1 MKLAHH
7 IIFIFCVLTY
17 FPGFVYSHGG
27 KQSNEILLDYVKNSG
42 GASKTCRRF
51 RISKGTIHAGC
62 KKIHECT
69 SYGGLFP
76 NSCSNR
82 KKASISLHT
91 VAKAIKNKKK
101 NF

>member
-42 GASKTCRRF
+42 RASETCGEF
-51 RISKGTIHAGC
+51 KISKGAIRARC
-62 KKIHECT
+62 
-69 SYGGLFP
+69 
-76 NSCSNR
+76 R
-82 KKASISLHT
+82 KKT
-91 VAKAIKNKKK
+91 
-101 NF
+101 